1 MKYFRISLPC
11 PFQIVPDGKR
21 IKAVSMADGSQALII
36 EKATPEDAG
45 EYQVIAG
52 NTEGTSSC
60 KGTINV
66 VGKVQSDLSEQKP
79 GFVNPMR
86 DVYVEE
92 GQPLNLSVS
101 FIGNPIP
108 DVSWSKDGAP
118 LQPSDRLTITCDG
131 KKTELE
137 INPCE
142 SKDVGVYEC
151 RISNPLGE
159 DSTRSTANVRKIFQP
174 PTFIH
179 TFKDVQQLPT
189 FDAKFLARVSGV
201 PRPDITWYFNE
212 KPIVQDDDKYKIKRD
227 GDACCLYVKDCAYDD
242 SGVYKCR
249 AVNKGGEAE
258 CAANLTIVDEM

>member
-1 MKYFRISLPC
+1 MKYFRISLPS

-21 IKAVSMADGSQALII
+21 IKTVSMADGSQALII

-249 AVNKGGEAE
+249 AVNKDGEAE